1 MERDGGRASLDFP
14 VGRGDVFASNV
25 GDGPGA
31 AIAHHELQFALHDFD
46 HAIDPGLAEG
56 SQTPQEGSS
65 NPNGFGAKREG
76 FEYIRPPAKAA
87 VDEYWNS
94 VTNFG
99 HDFRQCLN
107 RCAQCIRGTS
117 AVIRYEHAI
126 DAVFDA

>member
-1 MERDGGRASLDFP
+1 MKIAALYLRVSTEDQAKEGYSLEVQRETLEAF
-14 VGRGDVFASNV
+14 
-25 GDGPGA
+25 
-31 AIAHHELQFALHDFD
+31 
-46 HAIDPGLAEG
+46 
-56 SQTPQEGSS
+56 
-65 NPNGFGAKREG
+65 AKREG
-76 FEYIRPPAKAA
+76 FEYIRPAAKAA

-107 RCAQCIRGTS
+107 RCAQSIRGTS